1 MCGAFLSKH
10 GFKVVLLEMGKVAGG
25 NLQSFV
31 KHGAVFNTGL
41 HYVGAMEK
49 GQILNKIFN
58 YLGVLDRVEFD
69 RLDPDCYDRIII
81 GDREYASASGFD
93 NYAARLISYFPGEET
108 AIRNYVEK
116 IRAVWNSNPFINLRD
131 IDKDKDNVSPFSTE
145 GLVDVI
151 NSLTDN
157 EELKAVLLAN
167 NGLYAGMPERTP
179 FYVHA
184 LINCVFIQSAF
195 TVKGG
200 SYRLADALVSIIR
213 EQGGEVM
220 TGKKVVKIRCEEL
233 NAVAAVTED
242 GEEFC
247 ADNFYSSIHPA
258 EAVKLFEEG
267 VFRKPFIRRLTEMPN
282 TIGSFILY
290 IKFKKKSFR
299 HFASS
304 IYFSTNTDV
313 WGAKYRLEEWPKSVM
328 MYTSPDED
336 SAWAQSATVITFMH
350 YDEVAHWED
359 KQRRNSDP
367 AYEAFKSDRSERVF
381 EMLEKRFHGIRD
393 ASESWFS
400 STPLTYRDYTGS
412 PEGSMYGI
420 AKDYKSEVGPYMP
433 VRTRIS
439 NFIMTGQSIGV
450 HGIMGVA
457 MNSIIASSVLIDVNQ
472 LIREIRE
479 AN

>member
-1 MCGAFLSKH
+1 MCGAFLSRH

-31 KHGAVFNTGL
+31 RNGAIFNTGL

-49 GQILNKIFN
+49 GQILNRIFS

-81 GDREYASASGFD
+81 GDREYGCASGFE
-93 NYAARLISYFPGEET
+93 NYAARLISYFPEEET
-108 AIRNYVEK
+108 AIRKYVDK
-116 IRAVWNSNPFINLRD
+116 IRSVWNSNPFLNLRD
-131 IDKDKDNVSPFSTE
+131 IDKEKDNVSPFSTE

-151 NSLTDN
+151 SSLTAN
-157 EELKAVLLAN
+157 EELCAVLLAN
-167 NGLYAGMPERTP
+167 NGLYAGIPERTP

-195 TVKGG
+195 TIKGG
-200 SYRLADALVSIIR
+200 SSHLADALVSVIR
-213 EQGGEVM
+213 EQGGEVL
-220 TGKKVVKIRCEEL
+220 TGKKVVKIKCEEFK
-233 NAVAAVTED
+233 AVAAVTED
-242 GEEFC
+242 GEEFF
-247 ADNFYSSIHPA
+247 ANTFYSSIHPA
-258 EAVKLFEEG
+258 YSVRMFDEG
-267 VFRKPFIRRLTEMPN
+267 VLRKPFIKRLTEMPN

-290 IKFKKKSFR
+290 IKFRKKSFR

-304 IYFSTNTDV
+304 IYYSTSRNV
-313 WGAKYRLEEWPKSVM
+313 WGAEYSLVEWPKSVM

-336 SAWAQSATVITFMH
+336 PTWAESATVITFMH
-350 YDEVAHWED
+350 YDEVARWED
-359 KQRRNSDP
+359 KKRRNSDP
-367 AYEAFKSDRSERVF
+367 AYEAFKADRARRMY
-381 EMLEKRFHGIRD
+381 EMLEKRFPGISE
-393 ASESWFS
+393 ATESWFS

-433 VRTRIS
+433 VRTRLS

-457 MNSIIASSVLIDVNQ
+457 MNSIIASSVLIDINK